1 MSSRALSAYAAPGF
15 SAKVARRDPLHGI
28 LDSRGDEPG
37 VAAKL
42 DSAVWREC
50 SHTTMLARGSRRS
63 GAAFTLRL
71 LVTTWKPPSRHSCQT
86 GDKSTVPSRRY
97 VAKTASRRSPAKSPR
112 SSMARSLRMLAGYA
126 RATQPFVTDRESS
139 TVTGTGTHASG
150 PGVRR

>member
-1 MSSRALSAYAAPGF
+1 
-15 SAKVARRDPLHGI
+15 
-28 LDSRGDEPG
+28 
-37 VAAKL
+37 
-42 DSAVWREC
+42 
-50 SHTTMLARGSRRS
+50 
-63 GAAFTLRL
+63 
-71 LVTTWKPPSRHSCQT
+71 
-86 GDKSTVPSRRY
+86 